1 MLRGFEV
8 RHNHGLSFIAVFA
21 FVFSFFGSRLFAT
34 LNPTVVV
41 ETGGIHFHH
50 FLVWPGDGQRLW
62 LARNNCKKR
71 EIRPLVC
78 SYLRSGRRFHWRRD
92 WSSPNL
98 RQLPI
103 RTHVPVLHWGTLL
116 HLPNQSCSSLRK
128 TVGKRPLRH
137 Q

>member
-34 LNPTVVV
+34 LNPTIVV
-41 ETGGIHFHH
+41 ETGGIHFHP

-78 SYLRSGRRFHWRRD
+78 SYLRAGRRFPWERE
-92 WSSPNL
+92 WSSPTL

-103 RTHVPVLHWGTLL
+103 PTHGPVLPLGNFVTL
-116 HLPNQSCSSLRK
+116 
-128 TVGKRPLRH
+128 
-137 Q
+137 